1 MTLVDSRQR
10 RLLRR
15 DVIKSVAAGLATVSV
30 SGTVWGKIA
39 WADRSENPGPN
50 DLALVNGRILTM
62 DPANPVVPAVGIRN
76 GRFSHVG
83 HAETLG
89 PSAQTINLR
98 GATVIPGLIDSH
110 VHY

>member
-1 MTLVDSRQR
+1 M
-10 RLLRR
+10 
-15 DVIKSVAAGLATVSV
+15 KSVAAGLATVSA

-39 WADRSENPGPN
+39 WADSAASAGPN
-50 DLALVNGRILTM
+50 DLALVNGHIMTM
-62 DPANPVVPAVGIRN
+62 DPTNPVVSTAGIRN

-89 PSAQTINLR
+89 PCVQTINLR

-110 VHY
+110 VAYIRCGLDSRARRGSWS